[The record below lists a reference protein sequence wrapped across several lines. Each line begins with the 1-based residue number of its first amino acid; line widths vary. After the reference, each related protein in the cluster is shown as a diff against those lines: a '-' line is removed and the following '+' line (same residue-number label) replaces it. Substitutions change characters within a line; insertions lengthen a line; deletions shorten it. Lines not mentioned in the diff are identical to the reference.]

1 MVGAFDFRIDTSGVT
16 VVIARLPVAP
26 TCRDEDAIDAS
37 IKALKKDLDMVAATM
52 KEACAGGLMK
62 RPPSSLFR
70 PIPRSREGDAPRR
83 RSPACRMR

>member
-52 KEACAGGLMK
+52 KEAL
-62 RPPSSLFR
+62 
-70 PIPRSREGDAPRR
+70 RR
-83 RSPACRMR
+83 RAHEEAAIIPFPPDPAQP